1 MYLPNLFWGNGV
13 NTGKRFDRFIGDLL
27 ALKTGN
33 PDITF
38 EEVSGCNVSGSSYI

>member
-1 MYLPNLFWGNGV
+1 MYLPNLLCGYGINK
-13 NTGKRFDRFIGDLL
+13 GKRLDKFIGDLL

-38 EEVSGCNVSGSSYI
+38 EEVSGCNVSG

>member
-38 EEVSGCNVSGSSYI
+38 EEVSGCNVSGSSCI